1 MPTASADAAPRPE
14 DAPPSGS
21 PGVIPAISRASR
33 LPQLDGLRALCVAS
47 VMITHAGI
55 NNGGW
60 LGVDVFFGLSGFLI
74 ASLLLTDADR
84 PRPLRSFV
92 SRRMRRLLPAFLT
105 MVMIVCG
112 LLMMGIV
119 SVTGP
124 ADGPLRE
131 AWWSVLY
138 VGNWYQVVTGASYWA
153 EFSLSPFG
161 HLWSLSIEEQFYVLF
176 PALIVLLRRWPLHR
190 RTVVIGGLASV
201 AAVWTA
207 AATWLFSASRV
218 YYGTDTRMV
227 SLLTGAFAALL
238 VANPR
243 VRAALVDRSRLLAA
257 AGSAAFVVLVLGAVF
272 SDGASPTL
280 GRGTIQAAAFSEAVL
295 VSALVLGSSAL
306 ATLLAWSPLV
316 WVGRRSYSLYLWHLP
331 VFVFLPSELGPW
343 ETLAIGTPI
352 ALLLAHV
359 SYEMIE
365 HPFRHAA
372 PNARRRRMVAISTAF
387 AVCAIGL
394 PVAAAVESTPDEVVT
409 VASAPVVLDA
419 SALSAAVEDGSI
431 PVVEADPVDS
441 LMVVGDSVALT
452 FVNVVQIEGMEII
465 NNALLGCPTL
475 SVDAGEL
482 DGEWEER
489 PDHCVDWRDRLW
501 TERGT
506 NADATL
512 WMWGAWDLADVTV
525 DGEILR
531 IGTPEYEAFLRSEL
545 ARGAADLTT
554 DDRRLYVTS
563 ALCHEDDRITEVQRR
578 ATIQNSIIEGFALET
593 PRVLYL
599 PLIDYLCDGSE
610 QVRFGGQNPRPDG
623 VHFSTETSKLI
634 WEWALPYVTGRKQPP
649 GDS

>member
-1 MPTASADAAPRPE
+1 M
-14 DAPPSGS
+14 
-21 PGVIPAISRASR
+21 V
-33 LPQLDGLRALCVAS
+33 
-47 VMITHAGI
+47 THAGV

-84 PRPLRSFV
+84 PRALRSFV

-112 LLMMGIV
+112 LLMMGVV

-138 VGNWYQVVTGASYWA
+138 VGNWYQVFTGASYWA

-176 PALIVLLRRWPLHR
+176 PALIVALRKLPLPR
-190 RTVVIGGLASV
+190 RTAVLGVLAGS
-201 AAVWTA
+201 AAIWTA
-207 AATWLFSASRV
+207 AATFLFSASRV

-227 SLLTGAFAALL
+227 SLLTGAFAAVF

-243 VRAALVDRSRLLAA
+243 VRSALTARRRILAA
-257 AGSAAFVVLVLGAVF
+257 AGSVAFTVLVLGAIF

-280 GRGTIQAAAFSEAVL
+280 GRGMIQAAALSEAVL
-295 VSALVLGSSAL
+295 VSALVFGAGLLGSAL
-306 ATLLAWSPLV
+306 SWSPLV

-331 VFVFLPSELGPW
+331 VFVFLPDSLGPW
-343 ETLAIGTPI
+343 ETLAVGSPI
-352 ALLLAHV
+352 ALMLAHV

-365 HPFRHAA
+365 HPFRHTL
-372 PNARRRRMVAISTAF
+372 PNARRRRTIAISTAF
-387 AVCAIGL
+387 AICAVGL
-394 PVAAAVESTPDEVVT
+394 PVAVAVEATPDQVVE
-409 VASAPVVLDA
+409 VASAPIVLEA
-419 SALSAAVEDGSI
+419 SALSAAVEDGSV
-431 PVVEADPVDS
+431 PVVAADPVDS

-475 SVDAGEL
+475 SVDSGEL
-482 DGEWEER
+482 DDKWEVR
-489 PDHCVDWRDRLW
+489 PDHCVDWRERLW
-501 TERGT
+501 TERGAD
-506 NADATL
+506 ADATL

-525 DGEILR
+525 DGEVLR

-545 ARGAADLTT
+545 QRAADELTT
-554 DDRRLYVTS
+554 DDRRVYVTS

-578 ATIQNSIIEGFALET
+578 ATVQNDIIEGFALET
-593 PRVLYL
+593 PRVIYL

-610 QVRFGGQNPRPDG
+610 QVRFSGQAPRPDG

-634 WEWALPYVTGRKQPP
+634 WEWALPYVTGRKQLP